1 MSDKL
6 LLTQDM
12 VASND
17 ILNPFIHHLELTTTY
32 DKIRT
37 GFFTI
42 VILPIR
48 LFAIAGLLILAWL
61 LACIGLYGL
70 TQEDLIKHPIV
81 GWRRSVKN
89 IACVITR
96 LIGVVAGFHYIP
108 HKGKRATRNEA
119 PILVMA
125 PHSSFVDALAVVVM
139 GVPAFVSG
147 IENAKMPFLGM

>member
-1 MSDKL
+1 M
-6 LLTQDM
+6 
-12 VASND
+12 
-17 ILNPFIHHLELTTTY
+17 
-32 DKIRT
+32 
-37 GFFTI
+37 
-42 VILPIR
+42 
-48 LFAIAGLLILAWL
+48 
-61 LACIGLYGL
+61 
-70 TQEDLIKHPIV
+70 
-81 GWRRSVKN
+81 KN

-147 IENAKMPFLGM
+147 IENAKMPFLGSTLCFENDICELVYEKNSL